1 MTLLV
6 PTASEDGARP
16 VVHGLTHERNPVPH
30 HTQASNTMPV
40 ALITGAGSQ
49 TGIGMACARH
59 LGATHRLLI
68 TATSDRIH
76 RRAQELNSRG
86 IHTVSVTADLTD
98 PRHATEMVANAIELF
113 GRLDVLVNN
122 AGMAAVGETAE
133 SSPVAGTT
141 DIQWHRSI
149 ARNLDTTFYMTRAA
163 LAPMLEAGYGRIVN
177 MSSLS
182 GTVMAFRH
190 DAGYHAAKAAVA
202 GFTRA
207 TALEVAGSGV
217 TVNAVAPGW
226 IATASSTA
234 HELIMGEATPLGR
247 PGYPDEVAA
256 TIAFL
261 ASPGASYITG
271 QVIVIDGGNSIAE
284 ERLSH

>member
-1 MTLLV
+1 M
-6 PTASEDGARP
+6 
-16 VVHGLTHERNPVPH
+16 PH
-30 HTQASNTMPV
+30 HTPADNTMPV

-68 TATSDRIH
+68 TSTSDRIH
-76 RRAQELNSRG
+76 LRAQELNSIG
-86 IHTVSVTADLTD
+86 INTKSATADLTD
-98 PRHATEMVANAIELF
+98 PDQANGLVAHAIDLF

-122 AGMAAVGETAE
+122 AGMAAVGEASE
-133 SSPVAGTT
+133 CSPVAGTT
-141 DIQWHRSI
+141 DAQWRRSI

-163 LAPMLEAGYGRIVN
+163 LAPMLEAGYGRVVN

-207 TALEVAGSGV
+207 TALEVASSGV

-247 PGYPDEVAA
+247 AGYPDEVAA

-261 ASPGASYITG
+261 ASPSASYITG

-284 ERLSH
+284 ERLNLSQL